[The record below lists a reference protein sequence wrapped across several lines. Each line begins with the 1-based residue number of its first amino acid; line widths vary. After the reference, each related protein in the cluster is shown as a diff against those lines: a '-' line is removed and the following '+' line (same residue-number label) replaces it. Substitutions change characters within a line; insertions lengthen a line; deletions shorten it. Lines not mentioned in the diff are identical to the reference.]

1 MAPMLLLALLLA
13 LLEALLLLL
22 LAPLTSV
29 GLSQLSERLALFG
42 KRLLRLGG
50 RAVLFQPP
58 RDLALAPL
66 LRYSATACSLNF
78 GEYFVDMSVLQS
90 FPLTPY
96 QEIDVS
102 ESWAGQNI

>member
-22 LAPLTSV
+22 LTPLTSV
-29 GLSQLSERLALFG
+29 DLSQLSERLALFG

-50 RAVLFQPP
+50 RAVLFQLP

-66 LRYSATACSLNF
+66 GIVNLPNSINRRDCSLA
-78 GEYFVDMSVLQS
+78 SS
-90 FPLTPY
+90 KRCRFPGFR
-96 QEIDVS
+96 
-102 ESWAGQNI
+102 A